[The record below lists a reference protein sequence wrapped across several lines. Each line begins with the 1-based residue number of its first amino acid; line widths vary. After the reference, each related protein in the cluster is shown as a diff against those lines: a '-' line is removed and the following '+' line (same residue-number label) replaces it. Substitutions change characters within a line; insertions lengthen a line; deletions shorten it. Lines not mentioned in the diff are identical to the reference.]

1 MEKCWRSVGEMLEK
15 CWRRVGEVVE
25 KQWRS
30 VGGGYSKHPHA
41 RSHFGSS
48 TLPKAPIMATEEEM
62 SATADFRPRARLR
75 LQNLDQWASVQD
87 VLAFFSIH
95 ELADHLLLERDIV
108 QVVNSNLHPKSC
120 TALVWMRS
128 LADAEVAQQ
137 KLDGQT
143 FWEQRV
149 EVFVES
155 SVFM

>member
-1 MEKCWRSVGEMLEK
+1 
-15 CWRRVGEVVE
+15 
-25 KQWRS
+25 
-30 VGGGYSKHPHA
+30 
-41 RSHFGSS
+41 
-48 TLPKAPIMATEEEM
+48 MATEEEM

-95 ELADHLLLERDIV
+95 ELADHILLERDIV

-128 LADAEVAQQ
+128 LEDAEVARQ
-137 KLDGQT
+137 KLDGQK
-143 FWEQRV
+143 FWDQRV
-149 EVFVES
+149 QVFVES